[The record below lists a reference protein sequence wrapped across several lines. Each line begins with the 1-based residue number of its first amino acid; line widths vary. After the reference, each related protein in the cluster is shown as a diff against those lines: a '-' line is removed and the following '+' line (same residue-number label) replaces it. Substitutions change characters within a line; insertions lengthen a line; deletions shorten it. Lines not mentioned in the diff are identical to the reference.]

1 MISKSEQLAA
11 RRRQLVLQCAEQ
23 RATVAYDVSR
33 LKSPETMGGA
43 TGFVAQ
49 NKTAVLAAVGVGL
62 GIIVTKPKW
71 VVALVTTGLSAYKV
85 AQKVLPVLGWR
96 KFEIH

>member
-1 MISKSEQLAA
+1 MSTKSEQLAA
-11 RRRQLVLQCAEQ
+11 RRRLLVAQCAEQ
-23 RATVAYDVSR
+23 RATVAYDFSR
-33 LKSPETMGGA
+33 LKSPQTMGGT

-49 NKTAVLAAVGVGL
+49 HKTAVLAAVGVGL

-71 VVALVTTGLSAYKV
+71 VVATVTAGLSAYKF